1 LTRVADHI
9 SKTERVAADAEK
21 ESVELKKLEYFQ
33 LKLTRGET
41 EDMEAVVCTVRNFGF
56 FVELPDSLMQ
66 GLVHIST
73 LGDDFYTYD
82 ERRECLTGRRNKR
95 VIKVGDK
102 LLVQLERVDLI
113 KRQIDFRVVPRR

>member
-1 LTRVADHI
+1 L
-9 SKTERVAADAEK
+9 
-21 ESVELKKLEYFQ
+21 KLE
-33 LKLTRGET
+33 RGEV

-56 FVELPDSLMQ
+56 FVELPESLMQ
-66 GLVHIST
+66 GLVHISR

-82 ERRECLTGRRNKR
+82 ERRECLVGRRNKR